1 MALRNLLF
9 VASLA
14 LVGLEVPRT
23 IAINAPAQQSEAPR
37 MDATDASV
45 ERQIRATKLRDAMLS
60 PAERAQVHA
69 MEAHYADL
77 LGLHLPPQ

>member
-23 IAINAPAQQSEAPR
+23 IAINTPAQQPETPR
-37 MDATDASV
+37 VDAFDESA
-45 ERQIRATKLRDAMLS
+45 ERQMRASELRDAMLS

-69 MEAHYADL
+69 MEAHYAEV
-77 LGLHLPPQ
+77 LGLHIPPR